1 MNDLNGPLERLWV
14 SILDSNGF
22 RKFTAAGIGRRIFRS
37 DAYHKLLRMKNRIA
51 SSVANLRNP
60 SLYQDVETFCV
71 FVGHNKSGTS
81 MLGAL
86 LDAHPEIIL
95 ADEVRALEYI
105 AAGFGRE
112 QVFHQLVKTSRREL
126 MKGRVTARRLTP
138 YSYLVPGQWQARFT
152 KLRVIGDG
160 AAGSTT
166 DRFRDDP
173 EMLTRLR
180 AAMGEVRVKLIQ
192 VIRNPFDPISA
203 MMVRGGRTFQNS
215 IDDYFTRCQALRAL
229 RGRIDSADLHA
240 VRYEDFVEKPKANL
254 ADLCRFLGVE
264 AGEEYLQACAGILH
278 PEPDRS
284 RGMVEWTPEWI
295 ASVERRIAEF
305 EFLEGYAFDS

>member
-1 MNDLNGPLERLWV
+1 
-14 SILDSNGF
+14 
-22 RKFTAAGIGRRIFRS
+22 
-37 DAYHKLLRMKNRIA
+37 
-51 SSVANLRNP
+51 
-60 SLYQDVETFCV
+60 
-71 FVGHNKSGTS
+71 
-81 MLGAL
+81 
-86 LDAHPEIIL
+86 
-95 ADEVRALEYI
+95 
-105 AAGFGRE
+105 
-112 QVFHQLVKTSRREL
+112 
-126 MKGRVTARRLTP
+126 
-138 YSYLVPGQWQARFT
+138 
-152 KLRVIGDG
+152 
-160 AAGSTT
+160 
-166 DRFRDDP
+166 
-173 EMLTRLR
+173 
-180 AAMGEVRVKLIQ
+180 MGEVRVKLIQ